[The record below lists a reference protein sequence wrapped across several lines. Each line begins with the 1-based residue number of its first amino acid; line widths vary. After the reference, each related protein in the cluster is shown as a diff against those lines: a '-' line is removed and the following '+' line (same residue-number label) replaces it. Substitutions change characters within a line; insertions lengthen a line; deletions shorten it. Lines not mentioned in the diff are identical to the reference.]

1 MVKKSKFNKILVVF
15 GTRPEAIKMAPI
27 VAELKNT
34 MQVRVCVT
42 AQHREMLDQV
52 LELFEILPEYDLN
65 IMKPG
70 QDLFDVTSNV
80 LLGIKKILYKEQ
92 PDLVLVHGDT
102 STAMTASLAA
112 FYFSIPVGHVEAG
125 LRTHDISTPF
135 PEELN
140 RQIIARIARFHFA
153 PTETAKNNL
162 INEQIPKK
170 NIYVTGNSVI
180 DALLSVI
187 DKAKSVEYTD
197 KLLSKLSFINKE
209 SQDLPRIV
217 LVTGHRRENFGFGFE
232 EICQALKEIA
242 IQNPDIQIVFP
253 VHLNPNVTQPV
264 NRILSNIDNI
274 HLIEPLD
281 YLTFVKLL
289 NDSYLILTDSG
300 GIQEEAPS
308 LGKPVIVMRET
319 TERTEAVIS
328 GSVRLVGSDKRKII
342 QAVNDLLT
350 DKLAYDKMSKMN
362 NPYGDGRTSKRILR
376 ILNEVSE

>member
-102 STAMTASLAA
+102 STAMTASLGA
-112 FYFSIPVGHVEAG
+112 FYFNIPVGHVEAG

-328 GSVRLVGSDKRKII
+328 GTVRLVGSDKRKII

-350 DKLAYDKMSKMN
+350 DKLAYDKMSKMD

>member
-1 MVKKSKFNKILVVF
+1 MRILDLGF
-15 GTRPEAIKMAPI
+15 
-27 VAELKNT
+27 
-34 MQVRVCVT
+34 
-42 AQHREMLDQV
+42 
-52 LELFEILPEYDLN
+52 LN
-65 IMKPG
+65 ICKA
-70 QDLFDVTSNV
+70 L
-80 LLGIKKILYKEQ
+80 KKIATENN
-92 PDLVLVHGDT
+92 V
-102 STAMTASLAA
+102 
-112 FYFSIPVGHVEAG
+112 
-125 LRTHDISTPF
+125 
-135 PEELN
+135 
-140 RQIIARIARFHFA
+140 QII
-153 PTETAKNNL
+153 
-162 INEQIPKK
+162 
-170 NIYVTGNSVI
+170 Y
-180 DALLSVI
+180 
-187 DKAKSVEYTD
+187 
-197 KLLSKLSFINKE
+197 
-209 SQDLPRIV
+209 
-217 LVTGHRRENFGFGFE
+217 
-232 EICQALKEIA
+232 
-242 IQNPDIQIVFP
+242 P

-328 GSVRLVGSDKRKII
+328 GTVRLVGSDKRKII